1 MQWLFPLSLPVFLH
15 SDSPCVGGSLQ
26 NSGLQVLL
34 GAATPAQSKPKAEE
48 TNFKPCLGTA
58 QGQTLP
64 ASPTAGLPAPR
75 GAEAS
80 ATHTHRA
87 GISSGWFLFGK
98 SPAGGSPCAWVIHQL
113 SPSFSQHQLPAAF
126 RCQQTMPAC
135 FPRLFNRSVTAM

>member
-48 TNFKPCLGTA
+48 TNFKLCLGTA

-98 SPAGGSPCAWVIHQL
+98 SPAGGLSQPLRLGDSPAVTEFQL
-113 SPSFSQHQLPAAF
+113 TPAPSSLQVPTNNAGMS
-126 RCQQTMPAC
+126 CQV
-135 FPRLFNRSVTAM
+135 L